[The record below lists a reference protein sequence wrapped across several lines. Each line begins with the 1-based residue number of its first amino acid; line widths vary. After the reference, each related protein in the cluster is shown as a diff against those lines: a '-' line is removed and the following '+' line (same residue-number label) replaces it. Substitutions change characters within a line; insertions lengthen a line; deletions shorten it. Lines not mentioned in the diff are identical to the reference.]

1 MELVNDVA
9 SPSAIP
15 LAIVGAIMYTLWM
28 SVKFGY
34 TFQGGMRRPIV
45 CAFFFGLVSGRM
57 EECMIL
63 GAAIESMYLGIIL
76 PGGNF
81 PTDYT
86 AAASVGIPVWLCTE
100 GMSSSAAVA
109 LAVPVACSSPRSP
122 SSST

>member
-1 MELVNDVA
+1 MELVNEVA
-9 SPSAIP
+9 STNV
-15 LAIVGAIMYTLWM
+15 LALALTGALLYSLTYFTYL
-28 SVKFGY
+28 GY
-34 TFQGGMRRPIV
+34 TFYAGISRPIF
-45 CAFFFGLVSGRM
+45 AGFLFGLVSGRM

-86 AAASVGIPVWLCTE
+86 AAACVGIPVWLCTE